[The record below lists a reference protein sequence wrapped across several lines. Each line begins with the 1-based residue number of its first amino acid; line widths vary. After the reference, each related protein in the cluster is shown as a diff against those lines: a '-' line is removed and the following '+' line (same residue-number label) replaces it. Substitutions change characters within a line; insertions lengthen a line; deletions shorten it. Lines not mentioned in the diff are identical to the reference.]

1 MNHQQPYP
9 NEARRRDDPGPP
21 VEEEE
26 EETPPASTVL
36 CETCGKEIAAMS
48 ALVHQARCQHNHQHR
63 QQQQQQQ
70 HRVAPVQPPPSPGTT
85 SHSTTRTIHHHE
97 PPPHLRQHVVEE
109 SPPPRHDFPSYDQ
122 QQRQD
127 QWSCP
132 RCTLLNPQVESQCE
146 VCGYTRQSTTGR
158 NILTHRPTAMTTN
171 HPHRTSA
178 VPTVESSATQ
188 PHGASPPGQDN
199 ATEIT
204 TTEHEDTMGSPS
216 GIHLQVYEVN
226 PAVAQAAAGAVS
238 VLSWTL
244 LGGLV
249 GGPLGAMVGGTTAA
263 LVAGTRTLQA
273 QSQSQQQQQQQQQS
287 SQRGA
292 GLTTRNHRNNNNF
305 ITFTSTRVHQNP
317 DGSMVHTITTN
328 GNAEGRMRT
337 VVMQVPPGMQGNI
350 MTLADERILQMLL
363 QHAYQSRSGGDHT
376 ATNIDQMSYD
386 ELLERFGVGTEHRR
400 GASPETIQS
409 IPLVKL
415 EDEAAL
421 QALPDHQRTCNI
433 CLEDF
438 VVGDSVRKLV
448 DCTHVFH
455 PACLD
460 RWLQRVA
467 SCPICKTEVHG
478 RSDNETTS

>member
-1 MNHQQPYP
+1 MAKTDNNMSPQQL
-9 NEARRRDDPGPP
+9 EEERQRRILQEQWGQALARNKKDSNNNNDTQEEKDADETVATTTTDPKERHYNLYDGRALAYYMVQQLQFIDPLNRRDLTRDELLNLDHYLRRHGF
-21 VEEEE
+21 VHLNVTEAYDAKGITLSTAGAAAHTAAGRAQMLQQEANVLLQALFQG
-26 EETPPASTVL
+26 ASVTAVRGNSNTNTNTNSL
-36 CETCGKEIAAMS
+36 
-48 ALVHQARCQHNHQHR
+48 ARQYQSYA
-63 QQQQQQQ
+63 QQQQ
-70 HRVAPVQPPPSPGTT
+70 H
-85 SHSTTRTIHHHE
+85 
-97 PPPHLRQHVVEE
+97 
-109 SPPPRHDFPSYDQ
+109 PPR
-122 QQRQD
+122 
-127 QWSCP
+127 
-132 RCTLLNPQVESQCE
+132 
-146 VCGYTRQSTTGR
+146 
-158 NILTHRPTAMTTN
+158 
-171 HPHRTSA
+171 
-178 VPTVESSATQ
+178 
-188 PHGASPPGQDN
+188 
-199 ATEIT
+199 
-204 TTEHEDTMGSPS
+204 
-216 GIHLQVYEVN
+216 
-226 PAVAQAAAGAVS
+226 
-238 VLSWTL
+238 
-244 LGGLV
+244 
-249 GGPLGAMVGGTTAA
+249 
-263 LVAGTRTLQA
+263 
-273 QSQSQQQQQQQQQS
+273 QQQQQQS

-292 GLTTRNHRNNNNF
+292 GLTTRNRRNNNNF